1 MVRRRLGGIVGWVLA
16 GMLAAAPLAAGEL
29 YGSMLLTW
37 QLFDMEGSRTDGLHQ
52 RYELGLDRALTDA
65 LDLDLRLRVE
75 QDDSG
80 ATILG
85 NHRETSF
92 RRLDPQVRLTWAR
105 PTLLLTGESHWIEA
119 KSRSEQGA
127 GAFTLRQRDDRLR
140 FTLDWTPVELP
151 LFSFEAGRNRNRVT
165 AFDTDVTEEWLNGH
179 VGYEWE
185 GLSVA
190 AMGRLATLSDPG
202 NGFESRSRN
211 LGGQLGWAESF
222 AADRLT
228 LNANAYAG
236 RTRFEDRL
244 LGAAAAGVP
253 HPVRIFGILVG
264 HDATPQDHF
273 DEPLVGNFLLRDGNL
288 DKPAGVSLGPE
299 TATNLTLAVDLAQVQ
314 PVDELRVV
322 ARDPLGQLVTTGGAV
337 EWLLWTSADG
347 RLWAPLN
354 GAVTRYE
361 PGRGYWSV
369 TFPRQ
374 QVRWLQIVTFFVNQV
389 PTELTE
395 VQAFNHVQ
403 AGGTEPDIR
412 VMDSWGGGGG
422 FSWRPVS
429 RLGLSWQGAIAELK
443 DTSELRPEGRNRDRH
458 DEASFEWQTTAR
470 SVLSVTRTDLQSRAR
485 YRGREITTEHLSW
498 RGAWRVA
505 VNENLSAVLEGERS
519 RYETDEETTI
529 TERLFVHGMGRIFPG
544 LEILLDAGQQRQEFG
559 RDDLRVT
566 SPILVASV
574 RADLTRTLRLTLL
587 GSVREDQYSGRPE
600 GPPVPRD
607 HREDRWTAD
616 LTWQP
621 GPQLLAGVMLGRAST
636 SGSSTPLQSY
646 RLLWSPWRGG
656 ALRLDARYDED
667 VDPAL
672 DRRSRRLQVGPRW
685 QLNERAVLGCH
696 YYLMETSVLGFG
708 QTQQSL
714 RATFSLNF

>member
-1 MVRRRLGGIVGWVLA
+1 
-16 GMLAAAPLAAGEL
+16 
-29 YGSMLLTW
+29 
-37 QLFDMEGSRTDGLHQ
+37 
-52 RYELGLDRALTDA
+52 
-65 LDLDLRLRVE
+65 
-75 QDDSG
+75 
-80 ATILG
+80 
-85 NHRETSF
+85 
-92 RRLDPQVRLTWAR
+92 
-105 PTLLLTGESHWIEA
+105 
-119 KSRSEQGA
+119 
-127 GAFTLRQRDDRLR
+127 
-140 FTLDWTPVELP
+140 
-151 LFSFEAGRNRNRVT
+151 
-165 AFDTDVTEEWLNGH
+165 
-179 VGYEWE
+179 
-185 GLSVA
+185 
-190 AMGRLATLSDPG
+190 
-202 NGFESRSRN
+202 
-211 LGGQLGWAESF
+211 
-222 AADRLT
+222 
-228 LNANAYAG
+228 
-236 RTRFEDRL
+236 
-244 LGAAAAGVP
+244 
-253 HPVRIFGILVG
+253 
-264 HDATPQDHF
+264 
-273 DEPLVGNFLLRDGNL
+273 
-288 DKPAGVSLGPE
+288 
-299 TATNLTLAVDLAQVQ
+299 
-314 PVDELRVV
+314 
-322 ARDPLGQLVTTGGAV
+322 
-337 EWLLWTSADG
+337 
-347 RLWAPLN
+347 
-354 GAVTRYE
+354 
-361 PGRGYWSV
+361 
-369 TFPRQ
+369 
-374 QVRWLQIVTFFVNQV
+374 
-389 PTELTE
+389 
-395 VQAFNHVQ
+395 
-403 AGGTEPDIR
+403 
-412 VMDSWGGGGG
+412 
-422 FSWRPVS
+422 
-429 RLGLSWQGAIAELK
+429 K

-498 RGAWRVA
+498 RGAWRVT
-505 VNENLSAVLEGERS
+505 VNENLSAVFEGERS
-519 RYETDEETTI
+519 RYETDEETTT

-587 GSVREDQYSGRPE
+587 GSVREDQYSGRPG
-600 GPPVPRD
+600 GPPLPRD